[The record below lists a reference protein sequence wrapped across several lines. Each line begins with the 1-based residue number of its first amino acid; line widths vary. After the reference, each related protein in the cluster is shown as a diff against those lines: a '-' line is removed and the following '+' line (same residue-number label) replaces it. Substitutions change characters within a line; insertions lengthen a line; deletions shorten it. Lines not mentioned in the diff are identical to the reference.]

1 MTATTVTTATTR
13 RGAAT
18 LAHARHLARGAGRI
32 LAAIG
37 ARWNDLVD
45 AGQFGPSADTLT
57 SRHTG
62 SRI

>member
-1 MTATTVTTATTR
+1 MTATTATTVATS

-18 LAHARHLARGAGRI
+18 LASFRRLARGAGWI

-45 AGQFGPSADTLT
+45 AGQLGPSSDTLT